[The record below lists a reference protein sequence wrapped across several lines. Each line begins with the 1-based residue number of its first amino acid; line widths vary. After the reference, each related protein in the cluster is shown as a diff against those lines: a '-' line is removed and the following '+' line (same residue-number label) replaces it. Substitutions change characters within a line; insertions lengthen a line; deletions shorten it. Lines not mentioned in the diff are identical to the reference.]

1 LPEDHAFAW
10 GEIQVE
16 SYEPQGLLFTFDLP
30 IANAD
35 QAQQAA

>member
-1 LPEDHAFAW
+1 MQLHG

-16 SYEPQGLLFTFDLP
+16 SCEGEGSLFTFDLP

-35 QAQQAA
+35 QTQQAA